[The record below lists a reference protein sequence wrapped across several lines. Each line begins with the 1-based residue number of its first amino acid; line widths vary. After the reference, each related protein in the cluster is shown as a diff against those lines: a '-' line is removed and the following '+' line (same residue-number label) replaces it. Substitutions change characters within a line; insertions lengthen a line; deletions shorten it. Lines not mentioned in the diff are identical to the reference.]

1 MKWSTSRDLLLSFR
15 NRKPHI
21 EWTHGR
27 FTTFPDQGFATFL
40 NPRLGSHLQLWRGEV
55 GQHNRGRIQLNSF
68 VTPHKEQSE
77 KRKEVEKKD
86 EAWTA

>member
-1 MKWSTSRDLLLSFR
+1 MVDSQLSLIQDSQR
-15 NRKPHI
+15 
-21 EWTHGR
+21 
-27 FTTFPDQGFATFL
+27 FL